1 MQYIKVSH
9 IVSHI
14 PTMAAV
20 YHHFGRF
27 NQPPFL
33 IFGISGA
40 EVGVLGL
47 HTRVMIVM
55 VATVMMVVMVV
66 VVMVVVVMVVV
77 MVVMVV
83 MIVMIAMVVV
93 VALVKPRKPRRTTK
107 TSVNL
112 RETMFKNEGDTVH

>member
-14 PTMAAV
+14 PTMPAV

-33 IFGISGA
+33 ILGISGA

-55 VATVMMVVMVV
+55 VATVMMVDGRHGRGRHGGCYGRYGRDDCDGCSGG
-66 VVMVVVVMVVV
+66 
-77 MVVMVV
+77 
-83 MIVMIAMVVV
+83 
-93 VALVKPRKPRRTTK
+93 L
-107 TSVNL
+107 
-112 RETMFKNEGDTVH
+112 G

>member
-14 PTMAAV
+14 PTMPAV

-33 IFGISGA
+33 ILGISGA

-66 VVMVVVVMVVV
+66 VVMVVV
-77 MVVMVV
+77 MVVMV
-83 MIVMIAMVVV
+83 VMIAMVVV

>member
-14 PTMAAV
+14 PTMPAV

-33 IFGISGA
+33 ILGISGA

-55 VATVMMVVMVV
+55 VATVMM